1 MNTMNCLYTIYSEI
15 CHTAQFDKHE
25 LGLAFVYSSLD
36 KHKRGNCVLDI
47 SLQ

>member
-25 LGLAFVYSSLD
+25 LGLAFVYSFLD